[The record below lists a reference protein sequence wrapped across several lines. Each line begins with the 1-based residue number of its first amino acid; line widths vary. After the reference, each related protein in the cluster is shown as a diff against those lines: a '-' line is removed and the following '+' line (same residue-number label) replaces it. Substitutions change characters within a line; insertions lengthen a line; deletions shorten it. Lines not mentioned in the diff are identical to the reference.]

1 MRVVE
6 LFATPI
12 FLFDMAQKPEKNEL
26 KNIAIEYKKK
36 NKETKKNQGSRG
48 SFKSDFMDNKDL
60 VTKFY
65 DSISREITYVK
76 NQMGLLDYEP
86 EMSCPW
92 FNVSLKN
99 QFHERHNHP
108 SSDYN
113 GIYFIDVPEQKDE
126 PLKLIFE
133 NPDYISSFKKKEP
146 QMYSKYN
153 STITT
158 IPLKSDMLVVL
169 ESHIMTATMQNKSK
183 SPVISLNFDMN
194 FHLSE
199 ENA

>member
-12 FLFDMAQKPEKNEL
+12 FLFDMVEKPEKNKL

-36 NKETKKNQGSRG
+36 NKKTKKIEGSRG
-48 SFKSDFMDNKDL
+48 SFKSDFIDSKDL
-60 VTKFY
+60 VTNFY

-76 NQMGLLDYEP
+76 NQMGLLDYDP
-86 EMSCPW
+86 EMSSPW
-92 FNVSLKN
+92 FNISLKN
-99 QFHERHNHP
+99 EFHERHNHP

-113 GIYFIDVPEQKDE
+113 AIYFIDVPKQKDE

-146 QMYSKYN
+146 QMYSKWN
-153 STITT
+153 STVTT
-158 IPLKSDMLVVL
+158 IPLKSDLMIIL
-169 ESHIMTATMQNKSK
+169 ESHVMTATLQNMSK
-183 SPVISLNFDMN
+183 SPVISLNFDIN

-199 ENA
+199 KNS